1 MNKIS
6 LLLLGF
12 ILFPMCMFSQVK
24 TEFADELSINF
35 NGLKLGYVYTL
46 EQIKAVLG
54 TPTKVGPV
62 HDTEFGKE
70 CEVYFGKDHIHYDD
84 GLAGFYGFSFYTNK
98 YSLRIKGVSFKIGDS
113 ISKFRTLPSYKR
125 EEKRD
130 NTVLIFLEYDDAW
143 PVIVSISD
151 AEVITCISYNI
162 NKQCL

>member
-1 MNKIS
+1 MNKLS

-70 CEVYFGKDHIHYDD
+70 GEIYFGKNIVRYDD
-84 GLAGFYGFSFYTNK
+84 VLAGFYGFCLFTNK
-98 YSLRIKGVSFKIGDS
+98 YSLSIKGVSFKIGDS
-113 ISKFRTLPSYKR
+113 ISKFRALPSYKR
-125 EEKRD
+125 EEKRE
-130 NTVLIFLEYDDAW
+130 NTVLIFLEYVDAW
-143 PVIVSISD
+143 PIIVSISD
-151 AEVITCISYNI
+151 SDIITCISYNI
-162 NKQCL
+162 NKECL